1 MRKAQI
7 KSGGEQLRIIVF
19 VVILALG
26 ALATMREGFVFFLLF
41 TLFAIATFFAFAC
54 EELGIVF
61 LLFTLFAIAAFFAF
75 AGEELGTVFL
85 LFTLFAIAA
94 FFAFACEELGIV
106 LLFTFLTVATLF
118 AFGELSGGCGG
129 CLLAGERKR
138 GDQDGGD

>member
-7 KSGGEQLRIIVF
+7 KSGGEQLRIIVFVF

-54 EELGIVF
+54 EELGIV
-61 LLFTLFAIAAFFAF
+61 L
-75 AGEELGTVFL
+75 L

>member
-7 KSGGEQLRIIVF
+7 KSGGEQLRIIVFVF

-75 AGEELGTVFL
+75 AGEELG
-85 LFTLFAIAA
+85 
-94 FFAFACEELGIV
+94 IV